1 MPCGVGPSPASEVAF
16 LDPSEGLDPA
26 GDAPTSHI
34 LSAVSALS
42 VAPVDFHAQHFM
54 KPSEQ
59 PDGRAKDAWMWFW
72 PVESKESRTP
82 LKDDEP
88 ILSLRPKALAIAC
101 RLCWGQKKWKAY
113 KNCDGI
119 VTTLR
124 THLRNQ
130 HETIYKGYL
139 QTGAWETEA
148 CKHKGGDID
157 EPFHLAGFLE
167 RLLRWMVIDDQVRS
181 IFISSSIH
189 CLMP

>member
-1 MPCGVGPSPASEVAF
+1 MPCGVGPSPASQVA
-16 LDPSEGLDPA
+16 LPDPSEGLECA
-26 GDAPTSHI
+26 GDAPTLVI
-34 LSAVSALS
+34 LSALS

-59 PDGRAKDAWMWFW
+59 PNGRTQDVWMWFW
-72 PVESKESRTP
+72 PVESKELRTL

-88 ILSLRPKALAIAC
+88 ILSLRPKASAIAC

-119 VTTLR
+119 VTTIR
-124 THLRNQ
+124 AHLRNE

-139 QTGAWETEA
+139 QSGAWETEV
-148 CKHKGGDID
+148 CRQKGGNID
-157 EPFHLAGFLE
+157 EPFRLAGFHE
-167 RLLRWMVIDDQVRS
+167 HLLRWMVIDDQVSS
-181 IFISSSIH
+181 IFILSSIH